1 MSIGKNDDDDNDDDR
16 EDHDKQAN
24 DGVIFQN
31 CCDFDEAF
39 LQGKS
44 GGENRLPKRRGF
56 RYQEASLVP
65 SKLYYDAET
74 PGALACRIGELFHWD
89 SDNSI
94 TSSQL
99 G

>member
-1 MSIGKNDDDDNDDDR
+1 MSIGMNDDDDNTDDR

-44 GGENRLPKRRGF
+44 CGANWLPKRRGP
-56 RYQEASLVP
+56 RY
-65 SKLYYDAET
+65 
-74 PGALACRIGELFHWD
+74 
-89 SDNSI
+89 
-94 TSSQL
+94 
-99 G
+99 

>member
-1 MSIGKNDDDDNDDDR
+1 MFHGMSIGMNDDDDNTDDR

-44 GGENRLPKRRGF
+44 CGANWLPKRRGS
-56 RYQEASLVP
+56 RY
-65 SKLYYDAET
+65 
-74 PGALACRIGELFHWD
+74 
-89 SDNSI
+89 
-94 TSSQL
+94 
-99 G
+99 

>member
-65 SKLYYDAET
+65 SKSYYDAET

>member
-44 GGENRLPKRRGF
+44 CGENWLPKRRGF
-56 RYQEASLVP
+56 GYQEAQMVP
-65 SKLYYDAET
+65 SKSY
-74 PGALACRIGELFHWD
+74 
-89 SDNSI
+89 
-94 TSSQL
+94 
-99 G
+99 